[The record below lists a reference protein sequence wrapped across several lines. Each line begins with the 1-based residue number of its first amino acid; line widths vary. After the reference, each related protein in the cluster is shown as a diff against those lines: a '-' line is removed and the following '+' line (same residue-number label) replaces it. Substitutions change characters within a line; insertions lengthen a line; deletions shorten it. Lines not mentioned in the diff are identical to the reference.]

1 MPDPNLGQIVATVW
15 EQQVGN
21 KPNDNIFTSRAFF
34 YSLAGGG
41 PKGLKSGVGF
51 EGRQGVPGGRT
62 FDFTLE
68 YAVNPT
74 FRSYGEFENLDT
86 TRTDVFDAARFDWKT
101 SAGTIVF
108 SDLEE
113 LRAQSDSGKI
123 DLIAGKLENGRNS
136 HINDMNVQLL
146 GNGTGNGGK
155 NMNGLQNIISTTPT
169 TGTVGGISRAN
180 FAFWRN
186 KQTSGAQSV
195 SAFDNLR
202 AAMRSI
208 YNQCSLGGIIAAPT
222 AALTDRTSFEGYESL
237 LIANERF
244 TTDDKKN
251 DGQGAFANESLKFK
265 GATLFYD
272 ESAPASNMYFY
283 NPKYLKLI
291 YLKGAWMKMKEK
303 VEPSNQLSMVYRL
316 FTIANLGTN
325 NSRHLGVVSAIS

>member
-1 MPDPNLGQIVATVW
+1 MPDPNLGQVISTVW
-15 EQQVGN
+15 EGQVGN
-21 KPNDNIFTSRAFF
+21 KPNDNIFNSRAFF

-51 EGRQGVPGGRT
+51 EGRDSLAGGRS

-68 YAVNPT
+68 YATNPN
-74 FRSYGEFENLDT
+74 FHSYGEFENLDT
-86 TRTDVFDAARFDWKT
+86 TLPDVFDAARYDWKI
-101 SAGTIVF
+101 SAGTIIF

-113 LRAQSDSGKI
+113 LRSQGSAGKI
-123 DLIAGKLENGRNS
+123 DLIASKLENGRNS

-155 NMNGLQNIISTTPT
+155 DMNGLQNIISTTPT
-169 TGTVGGISRAN
+169 TGTVGGINRAN

-195 SAFDNLR
+195 SPFDNLR

-208 YNQCSLGGIIAAPT
+208 YNQCSLGGILAAPT
-222 AALTDRTSFEGYESL
+222 AALTDRTSFEGFESL

-244 TTDDKKN
+244 TVDDKNN
-251 DGQGAFANESLKFK
+251 DGQGAFANANLKFK
-265 GATLFYD
+265 GASLFYD
-272 ESAPASNMYFY
+272 ESAPAGNMYFY

-316 FTIANLGTN
+316 FTIGNLGTN
-325 NSRHLGVVSAIS
+325 NARHLGVVSAIS

>member
-1 MPDPNLGQIVATVW
+1 MPDPNLGQIISTVW
-15 EQQVGN
+15 EGQVGN
-21 KPNDNIFTSRAFF
+21 KPNDNIFNSRAFF

-41 PKGLKSGVGF
+41 QKGLKGGVGF
-51 EGRQGVPGGRT
+51 EGREALAGGRN

-68 YAVNPT
+68 YAVNPN

-86 TRTDVFDAARFDWKT
+86 TRTDVFDAARYDWKI
-101 SAGTIVF
+101 SAGTIIF

-113 LRAQSDSGKI
+113 LRAQGSAGKI
-123 DLIAGKLENGRNS
+123 DLIASKLENGKNS
-136 HINDMNVQLL
+136 HIADMNTQLL
-146 GNGTGNGGK
+146 GTGAGNGGK
-155 NMNGLQNIISTTPT
+155 DMNGLQNIISATPT
-169 TGTVGGISRAN
+169 TGTVGGINRAN

-186 KQTSGAQSV
+186 KQTSGAQTT

-208 YNQCSLGGIIAAPT
+208 YNQCSLGGVIAAPT
-222 AALTDRTSFEGYESL
+222 AALTNRTVFEGYESL

-244 TTDDKKN
+244 TTDDKQN
-251 DGQGAFANESLKFK
+251 DGHGAFQNAALKFK

-272 ESAPASNMYFY
+272 EDLSLSSCYFY

-316 FTIANLGTN
+316 YTIANLGTN
-325 NSRHLGVVSAIS
+325 NSRHCGVVNAIT

>member
-1 MPDPNLGQIVATVW
+1 MPDPNLGQIISTVW
-15 EQQVGN
+15 EGQVGN
-21 KPNDNIFTSRAFF
+21 KPNDNIFNSRAFF

-41 PKGLKSGVGF
+41 PKGLKGGVGY
-51 EGRQGVPGGRT
+51 EGRESLAGGRT

-68 YAVNPT
+68 YAVNPN
-74 FRSYGEFENLDT
+74 FHSYSEFENLDT
-86 TRTDVFDAARFDWKT
+86 TRTDVFDAARYDWKI
-101 SAGTIVF
+101 SAGTIIF

-113 LRAQSDSGKI
+113 LRAQGSAGKI
-123 DLIAGKLENGRNS
+123 DLIASKLENGKNS

-146 GNGTGNGGK
+146 GNGAGNGGK

-169 TGTVGGISRAN
+169 TGTVGGINRAN

-186 KQTSGAQSV
+186 KQTAGTQSV

-208 YNQCSLGGIIAAPT
+208 YNQCSLGGVLAAPT

-244 TTDDKKN
+244 TVDDKNN
-251 DGQGAFANESLKFK
+251 DGQGAFQNAVLKFK
-265 GATLFYD
+265 GASLFYD